1 MNGSAAETSGGAA
14 GSGVL
19 DPAGP
24 AGPVDPAGPAGSVT
38 AQASSQESWR
48 HMSGRAGAGWVARP
62 ISMRST
68 ATAAAVAARVGS
80 TLANVAVG
88 RVAAAVSPTA
98 ANTARP
104 AM

>member
-1 MNGSAAETSGGAA
+1 MNGSAGETSGGAT
-14 GSGVL
+14 GSWVL
-19 DPAGP
+19 
-24 AGPVDPAGPAGSVT
+24 VSAGPAGSVT
-38 AQASSQESWR
+38 AQAESQESWR

-104 AM
+104 AMP